1 MGWLIALG
9 VLTLIA
15 IVPIGVSAVY
25 DEDGLCAYILA
36 GFLHI
41 PVFPAKNTQEN
52 KIIHGFLSEIMIKC

>member
-36 GFLHI
+36 GTYNIVVLFY
-41 PVFPAKNTQEN
+41 
-52 KIIHGFLSEIMIKC
+52 EIWKKGLD